1 MCAHGHVL
9 ERCSRRL
16 ALLSLLGTPVMPPA
30 AATPTTAGMEEE
42 TATALV
48 EEKKGDDNGNGN
60 RNGNRNDNGNAIED
74 EDEESLQMWQCHVC
88 AAVNLTTDEAA
99 VVGTNGRG
107 AAAGPRSEAGAAAG
121 AAGAAR
127 GRSGALLRRPFEWLT
142 RAAGAFSADTSG
154 GSAAPVDSFCLA
166 VAAASERTCV
176 LCRVRCTRMP
186 LD

>member
-1 MCAHGHVL
+1 
-9 ERCSRRL
+9 
-16 ALLSLLGTPVMPPA
+16 
-30 AATPTTAGMEEE
+30 
-42 TATALV
+42 
-48 EEKKGDDNGNGN
+48 
-60 RNGNRNDNGNAIED
+60 
-74 EDEESLQMWQCHVC
+74 MWQCHVC

-127 GRSGALLRRPFEWLT
+127 ARSGALLRRPFEWLT